1 MRKRVGRR
9 LTEDDLPKEDALRL
23 WRQARPVQVERQR
36 AESSVLSVR
45 LPHHVFDEL
54 VAEAQRQGKGPATLA
69 RELIEEGLARKEE
82 ASPALLFR
90 RVAQLLEDRAVRAA
104 LVRFIQVSG
113 GGVVQPRAGSLWP
126 SSWATFMPGRPGTQ
140 LPETTTRTPTVHTK
154 VEVQR
159 A

>member
-9 LTEDDLPKEDALRL
+9 LTEDDLPKEEALRL
-23 WRQARPVQVERQR
+23 WRQARPVQVERRR

-45 LPHHVFDEL
+45 LPQHLLDEL

-82 ASPALLFR
+82 VSPALLFR
-90 RVAQLLEDRAVRAA
+90 RLAQFLEDRAVEAPS
-104 LVRFIQVSG
+104 VRFIQVTG
-113 GGVVQPRAGSLWP
+113 GGVVQPRAGSLWR
-126 SSWATFMPGRPGTQ
+126 SSWASAMLGRPGTQ
-140 LPETTTRTPTVHTK
+140 LPETTTRTPTVPTK